1 MLFSLRHTRVTL
13 LFAILCLGLTTTAGA
28 QEVHDNGSKATAAED
43 DRQVIRALLLEVRQL
58 RLALVR
64 ANVHSVRT
72 QTLMERVK
80 NQQARVDRFARELTE
95 VRMSLA
101 EATLNRPRM
110 LDRLKELETRVNNES
125 DQLLRANLDAEC
137 KEFKFNVEQLTD
149 TAEQLRLRE
158 AELNRVQNEE
168 MAKLSDLNAQFET
181 MMREYEAEVVSIKP

>member
-1 MLFSLRHTRVTL
+1 M
-13 LFAILCLGLTTTAGA
+13 TTAVA

-64 ANVHSVRT
+64 ANVHSVRM

-110 LDRLKELETRVNNES
+110 LDRLKEMETRVNNES
-125 DQLLRANLDAEC
+125 DQLLRANLDAEY
-137 KEFKFNVEQLTD
+137 KEFKFNVEQLAD

-158 AELNRVQNEE
+158 AELNKLQNEE